1 MKRENRALLV
11 LVLAAVVVVAAGGA
25 FIWLANPPLPTT
37 LPIPAGTT
45 FSRNESVTWLAHFNV
60 SGSGAHVVG
69 SWEAFDGYGFVTFV
83 VVNGTTDKPPPWLYR
98 MCPALMSWPTQ
109 NGTVDESVGPG
120 AHTAYWS
127 AGFCAGASR
136 IVVTSTIMLAP

>member
-1 MKRENRALLV
+1 MNRENRALLV
-11 LVLAAVVVVAAGGA
+11 LALATVVVVATGGT

-45 FSRNESVTWLAHFNV
+45 FSRNESVTWVAHFNV

-69 SWEAFDGYGFVTFV
+69 SWEAYDGFGFVTLI
-83 VVNGTTDKPPPWLYR
+83 VVNGTTDKPPPWFNRL
-98 MCPALMSWPTQ
+98 CPLLMSWPTQ

-120 AHTAYWS
+120 PYTLYWN
-127 AGFCAGASR
+127 AGYCAAASR
-136 IVVTSTIMLAP
+136 VVVTSTITLAP